1 MQNRR
6 VVPCRIAGSLEFD
19 SESRRLAVAPDP
31 DPPPAVLFRSADV
44 DRAALRTSSPGA
56 LRPRKTCTSHNFQK
70 GRRKKHTRTRPD
82 TFLTT
87 FLGGLHPA
95 PPPSTSSSVAMLAQ
109 TLTRSQTLTLT
120 QLQICD
126 GMLQICDGM
135 LQICDGCCKFATA
148 CCKFATACCK
158 FATCDGLCLS

>member
-1 MQNRR
+1 M
-6 VVPCRIAGSLEFD
+6 
-19 SESRRLAVAPDP
+19 
-31 DPPPAVLFRSADV
+31 LFRSADV

-56 LRPRKTCTSHNFQK
+56 LRPRKTGTSHNEGK
-70 GRRKKHTRTRPD
+70 THTRTRPD

-135 LQICDGCCKFATA
+135 LQICDKFATV
-148 CCKFATACCK
+148 CVCHSPLLYREGCI
-158 FATCDGLCLS
+158 